1 MEILWTPWRYS
12 YIVGEERP
20 PGCIFC
26 GLPEQGDDRETL
38 ILHRGSLN
46 YVIMNLF
53 PYSNGH
59 LMVVPFVHEPDL
71 KTLDDDATAEMMKL
85 AKRVQAVL
93 ESEYNP
99 DGFNIGWNLGKCAG
113 AGVAGHVHLHIVPRW
128 SGDAGF
134 MTVIGETRIV
144 PEDLMSTYDR
154 LKKHF

>member
-20 PGCIFC
+20 AGCIFC
-26 GLPEQGDDRETL
+26 SLPEHGDDRETL

-59 LMVVPFVHEPDL
+59 LMVVPFAHEPDL
-71 KTLDDDATAEMMKL
+71 KALDDDATAEMMKL
-85 AKRVQAVL
+85 AKTVQGVL
-93 ESEYNP
+93 EGEYNP
-99 DGFNIGWNLGKCAG
+99 DGFNIGWNMGKCAG

-144 PEDLMSTYDR
+144 PEDLMATYDR